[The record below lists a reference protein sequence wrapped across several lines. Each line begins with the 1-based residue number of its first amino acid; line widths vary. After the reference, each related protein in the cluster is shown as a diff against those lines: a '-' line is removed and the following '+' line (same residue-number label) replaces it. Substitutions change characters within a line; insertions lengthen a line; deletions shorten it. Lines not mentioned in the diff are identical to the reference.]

1 MQYTLLA
8 LKKGF
13 PLLINPMV
21 DKKHTGH
28 SVEASILLTIPE
40 IPNLNAFCTVEYLTP
55 VKYQL
60 ADVCYSSP
68 VTKGDLVLICC
79 PNSQSIVLSEDDAT
93 AFICP
98 SNVLTL
104 VTNISW
110 LGFPFNPDTQLIFL
124 RHHMAA
130 TDCSNLHPLIHLGG
144 RCFLATSKSVL
155 QLSTGPVTTS
165 PLPVYHLPCNVSF
178 VGMVTGIGTSC
189 PDHICVSVPLSM
201 ASSLQFVPT
210 NIKPSDF

>member
-1 MQYTLLA
+1 
-8 LKKGF
+8 
-13 PLLINPMV
+13 MV

-28 SVEASILLTIPE
+28 SVEASVLLTIPE
-40 IPNLNAFCTVEYLTP
+40 IPNLNAFCTVKYLTP

-60 ADVCYSSP
+60 ADVCYSGP

-110 LGFPFNPDTQLIFL
+110 PGFPFNPDTQLIFL

-130 TDCSNLHPLIHLGG
+130 TEGG
-144 RCFLATSKSVL
+144 HSFLATSKSVL

-189 PDHICVSVPLSM
+189 PDHIRISVPLSM